1 MPLLNLLEIMH
12 TLTRVFLVLLR
23 LAIGWHFFFEGV
35 EKINSLS
42 IGETTTN
49 RPFSS
54 AGYLGEAT
62 GPFADFFRD
71 QVRENDQ
78 EVLNRLTVVPIAPG
92 QDATM
97 IPPHR
102 RMPPGLAKEW
112 KEYFDRFVREY
123 YLDSRQADLAEKKL
137 QQREDNTVRWL
148 QDGRRRV
155 TKTFPTGTVEVD
167 QSNTQRIEDYRK
179 KIEEVRDMESK
190 LIQGF
195 AKDVL
200 KEKFRAAKAE
210 VNQMR
215 LQLLADLNEQTEYM
229 MKSLQE
235 EFPSTLGPST
245 IGLAALPFGAGPIS
259 AATAL
264 RSDQGEEI
272 LTPEQKHQNGAP
284 AVKYASANAILPLQ
298 TVDKIV
304 SWGTLIIGAC
314 LLLGLFSRAACLSGA
329 AFLLMLYL
337 AMPPFPWLPD
347 PPRLLEGHYLFVS
360 KNLIEMIA
368 LLTLATTR
376 SGRWAGLDALVQ
388 FLNPWRRRQFQEK
401 SIQVPIRRGQER
413 APVHR
418 P

>member
-1 MPLLNLLEIMH
+1 MN

-42 IGETTTN
+42 LGETTTN

-71 QVRENDQ
+71 QVRESDE
-78 EVLNRLTVVPIAPG
+78 EVLNRLTVVPLASG

-97 IPPHR
+97 TPPHT

-112 KEYFDRFVREY
+112 KDYFDRFVREY
-123 YLDSRQADLAEKKL
+123 RLDSRQADLAEKKL
-137 QQREDNTVRWL
+137 YQREDNTVRWL
-148 QDGRRRV
+148 LEGRKRI
-155 TKTFPTGTVEVD
+155 TKTFPTGTVEVE
-167 QSNTQRIEDYRK
+167 QTTAQRIEDYRNK
-179 KIEEVRDMESK
+179 VQEVRDMQTK
-190 LIQGF
+190 LIPDFG
-195 AKDVL
+195 KDVL
-200 KEKFRAAKAE
+200 KEKFRAAKTEA
-210 VNQMR
+210 NQMR

-229 MKSLQE
+229 KKSLKE
-235 EFPSTLGPST
+235 EIPSILGPST
-245 IGLAALPFGAGPIS
+245 VGLAASPFGAGPIS

-272 LTPEQKHQNGAP
+272 LTPDQKLQRQLP
-284 AVKYASANAILPLQ
+284 AAQYASSNAVLPLQ
-298 TVDKIV
+298 TLDKMV
-304 SWGTLIIGAC
+304 AWGTLLIGAC
-314 LLLGLFSRAACLSGA
+314 LLLGLFSRTACLGGA

-347 PPRLLEGHYLFVS
+347 PPRPLEGHYLFVS

-401 SIQVPIRRGQER
+401 LSQVPIRRSQEH
-413 APVHR
+413 AAIHR
-418 P
+418 T